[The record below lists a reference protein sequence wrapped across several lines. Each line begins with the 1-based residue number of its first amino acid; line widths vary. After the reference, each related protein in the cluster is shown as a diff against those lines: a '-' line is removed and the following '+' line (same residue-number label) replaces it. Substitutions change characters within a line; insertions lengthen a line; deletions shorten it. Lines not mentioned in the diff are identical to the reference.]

1 MTKLLAR
8 FYRAFT
14 FILVGIVA
22 GLVLAI
28 KFVAPPGDEIKIG
41 KIKVKGKGN
50 TAETNI
56 SIDNEPKKTRKEKR
70 EEKRKK
76 KGKSPRPN

>member
-1 MTKLLAR
+1 MTKLLAG

-14 FILVGIVA
+14 FILTGIIA

-28 KFVAPPGDEIKIG
+28 KLLPLGDEIKIG

-50 TAETNI
+50 KAETVI
-56 SIDNEPKKTRKEKR
+56 TVDNKTRKEKR
-70 EEKRKK
+70 EEKRKNK
-76 KGKSPRPN
+76 KKASAP

>member
-1 MTKLLAR
+1 MTALLAR

-28 KFVAPPGDEIKIG
+28 KFVAPPGDDIKIG

-50 TAETNI
+50 QASTTI
-56 SIDNEPKKTRKEKR
+56 DVDNEPTKR
-70 EEKRKK
+70 EKRKAEREAK
-76 KGKSPRPN
+76 KKP